1 MKRIALFS
9 SLLLFISLISNAQDV
24 TTSVD
29 TASAAAA
36 AKVFPAVVDR
46 ANRAREI
53 DASRRIKPYALELA
67 YNKTT
72 CIIFKSPIRSVDI
85 GSRDIIGDKAAEVEN
100 VLRIKAA
107 VIGFNETNFSVMTAD
122 GKFYSFLA
130 TYNEYP
136 AVVSYDLS
144 EGNINQYQNV
154 VQVDGGEVVFA
165 DVQATQ
171 EQVVAN
177 CISVSTRKKNLSG
190 VGTSEY
196 KMDARIPNI
205 YVKDNLMYLKIRVE
219 NQSNIN
225 YDMDYIRFFITDEKI
240 AKQTSRQ
247 ELEILPLYVYN
258 EPLRQIKG
266 NEFVEKVFVFQKFTI
281 PNDKTVRTVV
291 GEKNGGRTLNF
302 KLKNKDI
309 MQAGSI

>member
-9 SLLLFISLISNAQDV
+9 SLVLFSSLIARAQDV

-29 TASAAAA
+29 TASVAAA

-53 DASRRIKPYALELA
+53 DASRRIKPYAIELA

-100 VLRIKAA
+100 VLRIKAS

-136 AVVSYDLS
+136 TVVSYDLS
-144 EGNINQYQNV
+144 DGNINQYQNV

-165 DVQATQ
+165 DVQTTQ
-171 EQVVAN
+171 EEVVSN
-177 CISVSTRKKNLSG
+177 CISVSSRKKNLSG

-225 YDMDYIRFFITDEKI
+225 YDMDYIRFFITDEKV

-247 ELEILPLYVYN
+247 ELEILPLYIYN
-258 EPLRQIKG
+258 EPLRQVKG

-281 PNDKTVRTVV
+281 PNDKTVRTVI